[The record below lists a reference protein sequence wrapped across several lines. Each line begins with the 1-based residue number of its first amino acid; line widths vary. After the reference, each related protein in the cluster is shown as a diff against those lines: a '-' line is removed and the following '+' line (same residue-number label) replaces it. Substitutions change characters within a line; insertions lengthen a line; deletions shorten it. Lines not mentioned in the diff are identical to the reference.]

1 MEVKT
6 LLKCSLA
13 SLPLMAGLA
22 GQAGAQEATPQ
33 SGGTVIIALP
43 TDAMTLNPSLSTE
56 GTVVTVGALFYEG
69 LVKVD
74 GDGNI
79 APVLAESWEISDDG
93 LVYTFHL
100 RDALF
105 HDGTPMTSADVVYS
119 LTEVAAQYSSV
130 FSSQGG
136 QYIDTIEAPDDKT
149 VVITLTES
157 YGPFMRS
164 LTCAIGGCILPAHL
178 FQGTDVPTN
187 EVSTERPV
195 GTGPFIFEEWVRGD
209 HIRAVRNENYWN
221 PELPYLDGVIS
232 RFLVNPT
239 GRVQSLLTGEID
251 VLSSYAFSMSDG
263 PLLAGDPR
271 YTLWPAPPNAGTY
284 AMFNIADEILD
295 DPAVRHALV
304 VATDRQYILDV
315 AYHGLAVLGTAPWP
329 TDIAWASDPEINL
342 DVTHAYDPARAAAM
356 LDEAGYTVGSDGT
369 RFTLTVSYDSN
380 NAERGQLALALQS
393 MWGEIGVN
401 VEITPAETAILIPR
415 IYSDADFDVYLATL
429 STFGDPALGIARL
442 FVSEA
447 IGRNYGNA
455 TRYTNPEI
463 EDLFARAGSLTTFE
477 DRGALYRQAQAI
489 AMRDMPHFVVVEAP
503 GFDAAISTLHGLW
516 EEEGRL
522 SWDTAWLEQ

>member
-1 MEVKT
+1 MKMKA
-6 LLKCSLA
+6 LLQGGLA
-13 SLPLMAGLA
+13 VLPLVALAGLA
-22 GQAGAQEATPQ
+22 SAQEATPQ
-33 SGGTVIIALP
+33 NGGTVIIALP
-43 TDAMTLNPSLSTE
+43 TDAVTLNPSLSTE

-69 LVKVD
+69 LIKVD

-79 APVLAESWEISDDG
+79 APVLAESWDISEDG

-100 RDALF
+100 RDARF
-105 HDGTPMTSADVVYS
+105 HDGTPMTSADVRYS
-119 LTEVAAQYSSV
+119 LTEVSAEYSSV

-136 QYIDTIEAPDDKT
+136 QYIASIETPDEKT
-149 VVITLTES
+149 VVITLSEP

-164 LTCAIGGCILPAHL
+164 LSCAIGGCILPAHL
-178 FQGTDVPTN
+178 FEGTDVPTN
-187 EVSTERPV
+187 PVSTERPV

-209 HIRAVRNENYWN
+209 HIRAVRNDDYWN
-221 PELPYLDGVIS
+221 PDLPYLDGVIS
-232 RFLVNPT
+232 RIMVNPT
-239 GRVQSLLTGEID
+239 GRTQSLLAGEVD
-251 VLSSYAFSMSDG
+251 VLSSYAFALSDG
-263 PLLAGDPR
+263 PLLANDPR

-315 AYHGLAVLGTAPWP
+315 AYYGLAVLGTAPWP
-329 TDIAWASDPEINL
+329 TDISWATDPEINF
-342 DVTHAYDPARAAAM
+342 DVTHAYDPERAAAM
-356 LDEAGYTVGSDGT
+356 LDEAGYPVGPDGT

-380 NAERGQLALALQS
+380 NAERAQLALALQS
-393 MWGEIGVN
+393 MWGAIGVN
-401 VEITPAETAILIPR
+401 VEITPSETAILIPR
-415 IYSDADFDVYLATL
+415 IYTDADFDVYLATL

-442 FVSEA
+442 FVGDA
-447 IGRNYGNA
+447 IGRSYGNA

-463 EDLFARAGSLTTFE
+463 EDLFDRAGSLTSFE

-503 GFDAAISTLHGLW
+503 GFDAAISNLHGLW